1 MKEKEDL
8 KLVWQKYKLQ
18 KYERFYDIDYSY
30 QYYVYEK
37 FYFFQIEDINV
48 IMRDIDDYVCLKNN
62 VEKLKVEDFHN
73 LKIGK
78 DTILNVVDLFGLPMR
93 ESGSGQIYQDYIILE
108 DDYRISIGI
117 SCTYSSSSY
126 GDIIIQLIY
135 VNKEW
140 Y

>member
-1 MKEKEDL
+1 
-8 KLVWQKYKLQ
+8 
-18 KYERFYDIDYSY
+18 
-30 QYYVYEK
+30 
-37 FYFFQIEDINV
+37 
-48 IMRDIDDYVCLKNN
+48 
-62 VEKLKVEDFHN
+62 
-73 LKIGK
+73 
-78 DTILNVVDLFGLPMR
+78 MR
-93 ESGSGQIYQDYIILE
+93 ESGSGQTYQDYIILE